1 MKKGEL
7 LTYEAESV
15 SKETESNDGAGDKKF
30 KFLLIKLN
38 RDHSV

>member
-1 MKKGEL
+1 MKNGEL

-15 SKETESNDGAGDKKF
+15 SNETESNNGSGDKKF

-38 RDHSV
+38 RDRSV

>member
-1 MKKGEL
+1 MKNGEL

-15 SKETESNDGAGDKKF
+15 SNEIESNNSFGDKKF

-38 RDHSV
+38 RDRSV